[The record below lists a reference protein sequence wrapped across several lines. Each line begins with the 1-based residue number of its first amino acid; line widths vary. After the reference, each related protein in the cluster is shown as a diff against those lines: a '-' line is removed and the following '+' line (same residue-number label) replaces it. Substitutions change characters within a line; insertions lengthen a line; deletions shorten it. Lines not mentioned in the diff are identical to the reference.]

1 MPNRRLRGSD
11 AAVLPRKR
19 RACRF
24 DELGTSATRDG
35 AFAREQTFTYGRI
48 LYTLF
53 AHVVNHNYFWLL
65 CRSSGPVVSEPF
77 ATQVLPQS
85 LAHAGS
91 ARCILSGAGA
101 SGLVRIGSIRAK
113 SFCCSTLRLWSVLP
127 GGTLAMSVRAQIS
140 RRDLLKYL
148 GSAGIGLAVSPI
160 LRSDSQTHSP
170 VTFVD
175 VARSAGITFQ
185 HDDAA
190 SSEKYLIETMGSGC
204 GWIDYD
210 QNGLLDL
217 YVVNGAA
224 TRVYSP
230 KRPLSSALYRNNGDG
245 TFTDVTSKAGVG
257 AEGLFGMG
265 VAVGDYNNDGFPE
278 LFVLGYGRCILYHN
292 NGDGTFTD
300 VTTRAGVENSGR
312 WASSAAWFD
321 YDNAGHLDL
330 VIANYVDWSPERNFY
345 CGDQGPGM
353 RSYCHPDDFRGQPPT
368 LYHNNGD
375 GTFTDVSQH
384 SGLGS
389 KGGNG
394 LGVVTFDYDDD
405 GWQDIFIAND
415 HMPNFLFHNNRD
427 GTFRE
432 VGYAAG
438 VAVSADGL
446 FEAGMGTDA
455 ADATGSG
462 RMDLTV
468 THLDM
473 QLARFYQNLGDQTFD
488 DATLRSKIGYA
499 TYHMSGFGTR
509 FMDYDNDGARDLFMA
524 NGHVLDNIQRYH
536 ADTRYAEPKLMFR
549 NNGHGVFENVSD
561 LLGPD
566 FQLPRVSR
574 GAAAADFDNDGDL
587 DILVNNNGQAPQLL
601 RNDGGNSNHWLQ
613 ILLIGTKS
621 NRDGVGARVKVS
633 AGNLILHDQRKG
645 GMSYQSAQ
653 DPRLHF
659 GLGPHSNV
667 DAIEIFWPSG
677 SVTRLASVK
686 SDQIIAVNEDVGIV
700 ERPFPR
706 VPATRVAEN

>member
-1 MPNRRLRGSD
+1 
-11 AAVLPRKR
+11 
-19 RACRF
+19 
-24 DELGTSATRDG
+24 
-35 AFAREQTFTYGRI
+35 
-48 LYTLF
+48 
-53 AHVVNHNYFWLL
+53 
-65 CRSSGPVVSEPF
+65 
-77 ATQVLPQS
+77 
-85 LAHAGS
+85 
-91 ARCILSGAGA
+91 
-101 SGLVRIGSIRAK
+101 
-113 SFCCSTLRLWSVLP
+113 
-127 GGTLAMSVRAQIS
+127 MSVRSQIS

-185 HDDAA
+185 HDNAA

-217 YVVNGAA
+217 YLVNGAA

-265 VAVGDYNNDGFPE
+265 VAVGDYDNDGFPE

-292 NGDGTFTD
+292 NGNGTFTD

-321 YDNAGHLDL
+321 YDNDGHLDL

-345 CGDQGPGM
+345 CGDQGPSM

-375 GTFTDVSQH
+375 GTFTDVSRH
-384 SGLGS
+384 SGLGL

-706 VPATRVAEN
+706 VPATRVAEK